1 MRIDKICLEEQFNY
15 DDVSES
21 ELKIIFE
28 KRLEEAKEKS
38 VFEPFCT
45 PYNHSNFKEDII
57 LNDEVVHN
65 NYFTFKR
72 YSESKLV
79 EYALKHRNN
88 IQLHINSMSNL
99 WLNEYPAPNESG
111 RIFMV
116 STNGRHRSLVFKCL
130 GLKFIEANI
139 QYLNKKRGS
148 WRYWFDEPNSF
159 MIKLLNWM
167 VFNKRIEVEYL
178 DSKNYLITD
187 SSNLI
192 PWILPNSKIFKP
204 SDIRKDILKRLNLV
218 EKSFGKQDF
227 DDGSIRKSFLLWYID
242 VLRVNFIMYLKKD
255 NLY

>member
-1 MRIDKICLEEQFNY
+1 MSIDKICLKEQFNY

-28 KRLEEAKEKS
+28 KRLEEAIEKS
-38 VFEPFCT
+38 VFEPFCI
-45 PYNHSNFKEDII
+45 PYSHSNFKEDII

-65 NYFTFKR
+65 KYFTFKIR
-72 YSESKLV
+72 SESELV
-79 EYALKHRNN
+79 EDALKHRNN
-88 IQLHINSMSNL
+88 SQLHINSMSDL
-99 WLNEYPAPNESG
+99 WLDEYPAPNESG

-148 WRYWFDEPNSF
+148 WRYYFYRPNSF

-167 VFNKRIEVEYL
+167 IFNKRIEVEYL
-178 DSKNYLITD
+178 DSQTYLITD

-192 PWILPNSKIFKP
+192 PWILPNSEIFKP

-227 DDGSIRKSFLLWYID
+227 DDGSIRKSFFLWYVNI
-242 VLRVNFIMYLKKD
+242 LIINFIMYLKKD